1 MARNIIVA
9 LDIGTST
16 VETIIA
22 ETVRGED
29 APRILGIGVA
39 PSQGVR
45 RGIVIDLGEVTAS
58 IRRSVE
64 EARKASGA
72 SGVAVRSVWLA
83 IGGSHVSVSSSKGVV
98 AVSRAD
104 GEISPEDVR
113 RVINAAEAF
122 VAKNPNKEL
131 LHIIPRNFRVDNE
144 AGIKDPVGMHG
155 VRLEVDALI
164 VECSA
169 PFLKNILKCVEGAGY
184 AVEDYVFGPL
194 ATARAVLTKRQ
205 KELGVM
211 LLDIGGGTASFVVY
225 EEGMPLH
232 AGVLPI
238 GGGHITSDVAIG
250 LRTHVDVA
258 EQIKKVYGSCLPDE
272 FTKRDLIHLAE
283 FLPEDHV
290 DLQGKAADTLL
301 YPRREL
307 AEIISARMQDLFE
320 VLQKELRKIGR
331 SGLLPA
337 GVVLV
342 GGTSA
347 LPGLLEVTKR
357 ELRLPVEYGRPQDFF
372 EGIDEKNASTLA
384 TSLGL
389 IQWAHGKTYE
399 SEVTRFSSRVLR
411 ANKHPLMK
419 WLRSLL
425 P

>member
-39 PSQGVR
+39 ASQGVR
-45 RGIVIDLGEVTAS
+45 RGIVIDLGEVTES

-83 IGGSHVSVSSSKGVV
+83 IGGSHVSVSSSRGVV

-113 RVINAAEAF
+113 RVINAAESF

-144 AGIKDPVGMHG
+144 ADIKDPVGMHG

-194 ATARAVLTKRQ
+194 AAARAVLTKRQ

-211 LLDIGGGTASFVVY
+211 LLDVGGGTASFVVY
-225 EEGMPLH
+225 EEGVPLH

-272 FTKRDLIHLAE
+272 FTKRDLVHLVE
-283 FLPEDHV
+283 FLPEDHM
-290 DLQGKAADTLL
+290 DIQGKAADTLL

-357 ELRLPVEYGRPQDFF
+357 ELKLPVELGRPQDFF
-372 EGIDEKNASTLA
+372 EGIDEKNASMLA

-399 SEVTRFSSRVLR
+399 SEITMFSSRALR
-411 ANKHPLMK
+411 VNKHPLMK